1 MRPGAARAT
10 RDGGARVARSDLNRV
25 ATGTKSAF
33 AATTARRST
42 RARDARR
49 RDGRRAR
56 VESRDERA
64 REGDGDGERD
74 ADGWIGDFER
84 RAGAA
89 RDRRRRRREAMNFA
103 TYSESASEVTPVRVR
118 RAR

>member
-10 RDGGARVARSDLNRV
+10 RDGGASVARSDLNRV
-25 ATGTKSAF
+25 GTGIAR
-33 AATTARRST
+33 ATTARRR
-42 RARDARR
+42 RARATRDARWAA
-49 RDGRRAR
+49 RAR
-56 VESRDERA
+56 REPRRRA